1 MKYNPNE
8 IINSAQKLSRR
19 TLLVGALQLSVITAL
34 GARMRYLQVK
44 EAEKFRLLA
53 EENRINMRLL
63 PPARG
68 IMFDRDGRPVAS
80 NVPNYRI
87 LLVREDTEDVDQV
100 LTQLQK
106 LIAITPSDLAE
117 NYRAAVPLCR

>member
-34 GARMRYLQVK
+34 GARMRFLQVK

-68 IMFDRDGRPVAS
+68 IMFDRDGR
-80 NVPNYRI
+80 
-87 LLVREDTEDVDQV
+87 
-100 LTQLQK
+100 QLPAMYPTIGYCWFVK
-106 LIAITPSDLAE
+106 TPKMSIK
-117 NYRAAVPLCR
+117 Y